1 MDRRASDRKLCV
13 SLSSAPEVTA
23 RRHTDHATICR
34 FADCIF
40 FRAALPRE
48 ENAWRRVCFSHGRP
62 SPVDDWR
69 QFPWPGKCLSPPLPP
84 STEGEKKFT
93 KETIKECFSNDLE
106 LFVGD
111 NNVFPRFFIA
121 RFISFFIY
129 RDKREYSLKFSD
141 STNSRKIREICLFG
155 RPPIDISKSRR
166 VPLRHASFNR
176 IHILIR
182 RHCERGQM
190 LVTIRHCIRSF
201 RLS

>member
-40 FRAALPRE
+40 FRADPRGK
-48 ENAWRRVCFSHGRP
+48 NLFVFRTVGHRPWIGDNFPRR
-62 SPVDDWR
+62 
-69 QFPWPGKCLSPPLPP
+69 GKYLS
-84 STEGEKKFT
+84 SFDRRWEKVYKGDN
-93 KETIKECFSNDLE
+93 KGMVFSNDLE
-106 LFVGD
+106 SVGQ
-111 NNVFPRFFIA
+111 RFF
-121 RFISFFIY
+121 FF
-129 RDKREYSLKFSD
+129 SLSLHLVNVNIRLPRNTD
-141 STNSRKIREICLFG
+141 STNSRKISEICSGSADWYFEM
-155 RPPIDISKSRR
+155 RR

>member
-1 MDRRASDRKLCV
+1 MRQPIVRAGSDGTAPYRSRHYLPFRWLHFLSCGPPEGRKRLAACLFFARSAIV
-13 SLSSAPEVTA
+13 RGRLATISLAGKMSLSS
-23 RRHTDHATICR
+23 
-34 FADCIF
+34 
-40 FRAALPRE
+40 
-48 ENAWRRVCFSHGRP
+48 
-62 SPVDDWR
+62 
-69 QFPWPGKCLSPPLPP
+69 PP
-84 STEGEKKFT
+84 SFDREGEKKFT

-129 RDKREYSLKFSD
+129 RDKSEYSLKFSD